1 LTRVRTL
8 IEYFTRPQERARC
21 AAEHYAALVAQA
33 RRRDFYES
41 LGVPD
46 TLDGR
51 FDLIV
56 LHASLYLKR
65 LRAAGREGRA
75 LAQAVFDQMFFNL
88 DQSLRELGV
97 GDISLPKKMRKMVS
111 AFYGRAAAYDKALNE
126 TDDEALA
133 EALVRNIYAGT
144 PPLGNAIASFCAY
157 LREASK
163 VLAATPD
170 EAVLANKFHWA
181 APTEYKSRMIA

>member
-1 LTRVRTL
+1 MTGVRAL
-8 IEYFTRPQERARC
+8 LEYFTKPRERARL

-33 RRRDFYES
+33 RRRVFYES
-41 LGVPD
+41 FGVPD

-56 LHASLYLKR
+56 LHASMYLKR
-65 LRAAGREGRA
+65 LRLAGPGGRT

-126 TDDEALA
+126 PNDEALA
-133 EALVRNIYAGT
+133 AALVRNIYAGVL
-144 PPLGNAIASFCAY
+144 PGAPAVKLLCAY
-157 LREASK
+157 LRDTSNA
-163 VLAATPD
+163 LAAAPN
-170 EAVLANKFHWA
+170 EAMLSNGFQWI
-181 APTEYKSRMIA
+181 APPVHPE